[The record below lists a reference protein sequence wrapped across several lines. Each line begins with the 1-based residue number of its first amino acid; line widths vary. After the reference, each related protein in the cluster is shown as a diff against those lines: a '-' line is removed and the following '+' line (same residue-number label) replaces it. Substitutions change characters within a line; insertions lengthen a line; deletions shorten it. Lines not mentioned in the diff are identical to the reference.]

1 MAFPAPRGSLR
12 RTGFHQDPAAFASSP
27 RKGALCPHRS
37 RPRQFLDAPVGTS
50 PRSWSCRCSSDRP
63 ANGSASASAS
73 GSSAGPQAPPGR
85 LSLVRNRS
93 TDLCVCA
100 VSATAHLR
108 RQTAA
113 STGVDADIRRSFPFL
128 DREHPLVRLQLFADL
143 TERIGLVGLDRQ
155 QLGTPASCDAQTPFP
170 LPACRL
176 AGKYSVV
183 GDRAHRL
190 NGAEDRGLVDQR
202 PAVLAQSLRRQ
213 AMLPQADRRAPQ
225 IAVAQVVISAIGAKQ
240 IDSAEVPRVI
250 ADNHRLGMADPGSEH
265 VCPIGDRVQ
274 RHAVAPNPA
283 ARDRQEVDQEAA
295 RIGHRFW
302 LAATERRTVAGNPTF
317 PGGQRRR
324 GDATVQVAVIDARDC
339 MAEPAF
345 DFIKC
350 HRCRLVRIQ
359 IPLRAHVGERGP
371 RQQMNFAH
379 HSADQPLDMAAIMRR
394 PHRAVVDGDAILV
407 ATAFQCFG
415 AELLGVVQMQPLRD
429 AARWPQR
436 IDAAFGQPALLGE
449 RRMTQAQRDGGR
461 RRRLQRQ
468 MEADNT
474 TRADINCQRQ
484 PRALNR
490 RPGHAVDHDH
500 IDQRVINLDQRQRPV
515 GLKRTDRRQVAIA
528 SRLAAFPFC
537 NDLAGRAH
545 LQPRRDRFA
554 AWNDQTCCHA
564 TPPNFI
570 DKVHKPWPLARQIYG
585 VNQLANQRVDLLIE
599 QRYASL
605 RPATARQQ
613 AGEPRIGEIAPQQRI
628 GMGRSTA
635 EFGCGR
641 QYVASRAGRI
651 LRQSADHRQIAAGFV
666 PRRYIDRRYL
676 RCAHGTV
683 TRVSV
688 VIGIVRSTT
697 SAPRA
702 ISRQTTARP
711 ASRDA
716 GSTSTNW
723 PKLVAWPRANVI
735 ASSAN
740 TTSTGAFLSGSNRFA
755 ASSSGPRI
763 ARSVAILNLASLLLA
778 QSRAAAKAGR
788 SRLHPAHKSARYLTS
803 TMSVRPSLQTTRKSG
818 VYRRCRPSCSKWIV
832 TGCAVNTAPASAKL
846 LSVTKSRS
854 SALSCSVNPV
864 ARDWNPVTCER
875 RLNGMRRKSPSIWKT
890 TQYAILAHFEVS
902 SQTWSHIHGC
912 KSLSGLMSDRPPI
925 HETSPADKSCRCAR
939 FRELVR
945 GFTKRFQDSRT
956 GFTNTELQ
964 YATKAHFYGLLGQAV
979 PDTRTSI

>member
-27 RKGALCPHRS
+27 RERALCPHHS
-37 RPRQFLDAPVGTS
+37 RPQQFLDAPVGTS

-85 LSLVRNRS
+85 LSLVRSRS
-93 TDLCVCA
+93 TDLCGCA

-128 DREHPLVRLQLFADL
+128 DREHPLVRLELFADL
-143 TERIGLVGLDRQ
+143 TERIGLVRFDWQ
-155 QLGTPASCDAQTPFP
+155 QIGTPGSCDAQTPFP

-176 AGKYSVV
+176 AGKHSVV
-183 GDRAHRL
+183 GNRAHRL

-202 PAVLAQSLRRQ
+202 SAVLAQSLRRQ
-213 AMLPQADRRAPQ
+213 AMLPQADRRTPQ

-317 PGGQRRR
+317 PRGDRRR

-359 IPLRAHVGERGP
+359 IPLRANVGERGP

-379 HSADQPLDMAAIMRR
+379 HGADQPLDMAAIMRR

-407 ATAFQCFG
+407 ATALQRFG

-436 IDAAFGQPALLGE
+436 IDAALGQPALLGE
-449 RRMTQAQRDGGR
+449 RRMTQAQRDGRR

-474 TRADINCQRQ
+474 TRADINRQRQ
-484 PRALNR
+484 PRA
-490 RPGHAVDHDH
+490 
-500 IDQRVINLDQRQRPV
+500 LDQRQRPV
-515 GLKRTDRRQVAIA
+515 GLKRTDRRQVTIA

-554 AWNDQTCCHA
+554 AWNDQTSCHA
-564 TPPNFI
+564 TSPNFI

-613 AGEPRIGEIAPQQRI
+613 AGEPRIGEVTPQQRI

-641 QYVASRAGRI
+641 QHVASRARRI

-666 PRRYIDRRYL
+666 PRRYINRRYL

-688 VIGIVRSTT
+688 VIGIERSMT

-702 ISRQTTARP
+702 INRQTTARP

-716 GSTSTNW
+716 GSTSTKC
-723 PKLVAWPRANVI
+723 PKLVAWPRTTAI
-735 ASSAN
+735 ARSAN
-740 TTSTGAFLSGSNRFA
+740 TTSIGAFLSGSNRFA
-755 ASSSGPRI
+755 ASRRGPRMP
-763 ARSVAILNLASLLLA
+763 RSVAILNRAPLLFA
-778 QSRAAAKAGR
+778 QFRMAANAGR
-788 SRLHPAHKSARYLTS
+788 NRLHPARRSARYLTS
-803 TMSVRPSLQTTRKSG
+803 TMSVWPSLQTTRKSG
-818 VYRRCRPSCSKWIV
+818 VYRRCCPSCSKRIV
-832 TGCAVNTAPASAKL
+832 TGWAVNTAPASVKL

-902 SQTWSHIHGC
+902 SQTWSHIYGC
-912 KSLSGLMSDRPPI
+912 KSLSGLMSDCTPI
-925 HETSPADKSCRCAR
+925 HETSPADTRGASAE
-939 FRELVR
+939 FRGPVR
-945 GFTKRFQDSRT
+945 
-956 GFTNTELQ
+956 NT
-964 YATKAHFYGLLGQAV
+964 
-979 PDTRTSI
+979 R

>member
-1 MAFPAPRGSLR
+1 MRIFAAHSHSSTMNIRSCGWSFSLISR
-12 RTGFHQDPAAFASSP
+12 NVSASSGSTGSRSGRP
-27 RKGALCPHRS
+27 GVATRRRRSLCR
-37 RPRQFLDAPVGTS
+37 R
-50 PRSWSCRCSSDRP
+50 
-63 ANGSASASAS
+63 
-73 GSSAGPQAPPGR
+73 
-85 LSLVRNRS
+85 
-93 TDLCVCA
+93 A
-100 VSATAHLR
+100 VLL
-108 RQTAA
+108 A
-113 STGVDADIRRSFPFL
+113 STASSVIA
-128 DREHPLVRLQLFADL
+128 
-143 TERIGLVGLDRQ
+143 RIVSMV
-155 QLGTPASCDAQTPFP
+155 P
-170 LPACRL
+170 
-176 AGKYSVV
+176 K
-183 GDRAHRL
+183 
-190 NGAEDRGLVDQR
+190 
-202 PAVLAQSLRRQ
+202 
-213 AMLPQADRRAPQ
+213 

-250 ADNHRLGMADPGSEH
+250 ADNHRLGMADPGTEH

-317 PGGQRRR
+317 PRGDRRR

-359 IPLRAHVGERGP
+359 IPLRANVGERGP

-379 HSADQPLDMAAIMRR
+379 HGADQPLDMAAIMRR

-407 ATAFQCFG
+407 ATALQRFG

-436 IDAAFGQPALLGE
+436 IDAALGQPALLGE
-449 RRMTQAQRDGGR
+449 RRMTQAQRDGRR

-474 TRADINCQRQ
+474 TRADINRQRQ
-484 PRALNR
+484 PRA
-490 RPGHAVDHDH
+490 
-500 IDQRVINLDQRQRPV
+500 LDQRQRPV
-515 GLKRTDRRQVAIA
+515 GLKRTDRRQVTIA

-605 RPATARQQ
+605 WAPTTRQQ
-613 AGEPRIGEIAPQQRI
+613 AGEPRIGKVTPQQRI

-641 QYVASRAGRI
+641 QYVASRARRI
-651 LRQSADHRQIAAGFV
+651 LRQPADHRQIAAGFV
-666 PRRYIDRRYL
+666 PRRYINRRYL

-723 PKLVAWPRANVI
+723 PKLVAWSRAYAI

-755 ASSSGPRI
+755 ASSSGPRMP
-763 ARSVAILNLASLLLA
+763 RSVAIRNLASLLLA

-788 SRLHPAHKSARYLTS
+788 SRLHPARKSARYLTS

-832 TGCAVNTAPASAKL
+832 TGWAVNTAPASAKL

-925 HETSPADKSCRCAR
+925 HETSPADNHRSAAGAE
-939 FRELVR
+939 FRGPVR
-945 GFTKRFQDSRT
+945 NTVDSHPISTTASAEEPTQDSRYV
-956 GFTNTELQ
+956 NRRPKPERS
-964 YATKAHFYGLLGQAV
+964 K
-979 PDTRTSI
+979 R